1 MMQPRENPTMNDANS
16 AHSSFK
22 RTLQTFFGQRSVQ
35 VALVVIF
42 GIATLAIA
50 LLGRYIAPYYL
61 ASDTQQTADLNEDQP
76 EEIPQAFDGQPAPDT
91 VGGTASRDVYATHA
105 FNYISLRDADIG
117 ERRKE
122 AWESVLPIW
131 QANPQATLEL
141 YRKVRRAFDRG
152 RQQICNDIYGNE
164 GTVPLVDEPQN
175 QDDANDEKP
184 QTNLDNPSEN
194 NPTVGPQVDERIAY
208 QQCIKYGLEPDKLT
222 DEQREKLTCNDVM
235 RTNFKKILHLK
246 EFTQEHCDV
255 FVVAGLHTD
264 LRTSLEGYLD
274 DNMFK
279 NIVKDDDA
287 LETLRQSID
296 TNLSAEAHG
305 VELRRATED
314 ASTEDATPPESQ
326 LITDINVF
334 HTIEEARIAAAKDTE
349 NTLPERWDENTKDAV
364 RTVVAQLIQP
374 NTFYDANATEEAR
387 KTAAGRKYNRHQTTH
402 YPRGQLLLHKDDV
415 ITPHDAEVINQM
427 NVTAPRI
434 VNRYWE
440 ALGLALLLF
449 LTATTLWSVSSE
461 DKHQWAT
468 RDITMMGLVLL
479 LQIAL
484 IRVGFELSGQAAADG
499 KPTVYAIAILTILP
513 FGAGPLVVKSLTSSR
528 NAFAFTAMAS
538 VLVAAISRYDI
549 TWFGVS
555 LVAGFAGASTLH
567 AIEKRSSIVRAAGF
581 SALATLTAVLAL
593 TAVGRIGDGGTTIL
607 VTVLAVGI
615 GFLLTSLISL
625 GLPTLLEFTFR
636 YTTRSSLLELL
647 NDEHPLRAKLH
658 NAPGTMAHSLA
669 VADLASNACRKIGAN
684 ALLARVGCTFHDV
697 GKLRAPGY
705 FGENNPEHNPHNE
718 CDARESAA
726 RIIDHVKHGVEDAK
740 KYGLP
745 KEVIDFIQTHH
756 GTMLV
761 EHFYNVTCENE
772 GTHNVDKQ
780 EFRYPGPLP
789 QTKET
794 GICLM
799 ADGVEAM
806 VRAMPDKSAENIARV
821 VRKKIAAVRVQGQLI
836 DSGLTLREVQV
847 VEDSLIEQL
856 RTTYHKRPTYAKAPK
871 NAETTP

>member
-1 MMQPRENPTMNDANS
+1 MNDATF
-16 AHSSFK
+16 AHASFK
-22 RTLQTFFGQRSVQ
+22 RKLQTFFGQRPVQ

-42 GIATLAIA
+42 GLATLAIA
-50 LLGRYIAPYYL
+50 LLGRYIAPYSL
-61 ASDTQQTADLNEDQP
+61 ANDTQQTADVDTDDDAPDEPLQT
-76 EEIPQAFDGQPAPDT
+76 IDGQLPPDT
-91 VGGTASRDVYATHA
+91 VGGMASRDVYVTHT
-105 FNYISLRDADIG
+105 FSFISLRDADIS

-122 AWESVLPIW
+122 AWKSVLPIW

-141 YRKVRRAFDRG
+141 YKKIRRAFDRG
-152 RQQICNDIYGNE
+152 RQQICNDIYGSEGAASLESDNE
-164 GTVPLVDEPQN
+164 NPDAAPADDDEN
-175 QDDANDEKP
+175 AVE
-184 QTNLDNPSEN
+184 PSAERA
-194 NPTVGPQVDERIAY
+194 PAVGPQIDERTAY
-208 QQCIKYGLEPDKLT
+208 QQCIKYGLEPEKLT

-235 RTNFKKILHLK
+235 RTNFKKILHLE
-246 EFTQEHCDV
+246 EFSQEHCDV

-264 LRTSLEGYLD
+264 LRSSLEGYLD

-279 NIVKDDDA
+279 NIVKDDAA
-287 LETLRQSID
+287 LETLRRSID
-296 TNLSAEAHG
+296 SNLSSDAHG
-305 VELRRATED
+305 VELRRASEDTTTED
-314 ASTEDATPPESQ
+314 GALSESQ
-326 LITDINVF
+326 LVTDISVF
-334 HTIEEARIAAAKDTE
+334 HTIEDARVAAAKDPD
-349 NTLPERWDENTKDAV
+349 NTLPERWDENTKNAV
-364 RTVVAQLIQP
+364 RMVVAQLIQP
-374 NTFYDANATEEAR
+374 NTHYDANATEDAR
-387 KTAAGRKYNRHQTTH
+387 KAAAGRKYNRHQTTT
-402 YPRGQLLLHKDDV
+402 YPRGQLLLHEGEI

-449 LTATTLWSVSSE
+449 ITATTLWSVSSE

-468 RDITMMGLVLL
+468 RDLTMMGLVLL

-484 IRVGFELSGQAAADG
+484 IRVGFELSGQAFADG
-499 KPTVYAIAILTILP
+499 KPSTYAIAILAILP

-538 VLVAAISRYDI
+538 VLVAAMSRYDI

-555 LVAGFAGASTLH
+555 LVAGFVGASTLH

-581 SALATLTAVLAL
+581 SALATLITVLAL
-593 TAVGRIGDGGTTIL
+593 TAVGHLGDGGTTIFAI
-607 VTVLAVGI
+607 VLAVGI

-745 KEVIDFIQTHH
+745 NEVIDFIQTHH

-761 EHFYNVTCENE
+761 EHFYNVTCEKE
-772 GTHNVDKQ
+772 GTDTVDKSD
-780 EFRYPGPLP
+780 FRYPGPLP

-821 VRKKIAAVRVQGQLI
+821 VRKKIATIRVQGQLI

-856 RTTYHKRPTYAKAPK
+856 STTYHKRPTYAKAPEPVES
-871 NAETTP
+871 AP